1 LSWQAVRPFREPDS
15 ADGHD
20 RNPKKVRSMMQAA
33 SSPSRFL
40 WRWFAL
46 GLALCCSSCGVKYNP
61 VQGKV
66 TPYQGKIP
74 VGAVVTFNPQGE
86 KDPNAHN
93 PVGLVKQDGT
103 FTVTTGKKEGAPAGN
118 YVVTLTWP
126 QVKNPPKEGEITQN
140 RMEISDGFR
149 GAFASRE

>member
-1 LSWQAVRPFREPDS
+1 
-15 ADGHD
+15 
-20 RNPKKVRSMMQAA
+20 MMQAV
-33 SSPSRFL
+33 SVSPRSF

-86 KDPNAHN
+86 KDPNAHT
-93 PVGLVKQDGT
+93 PTGVVKEDGT
-103 FTVTTGKKEGAPAGN
+103 FTVTTGKKEGAPAGS

-126 QVKNPPKEGEITQN
+126 QFKNPGSDPHVAQRPVES
-140 RMEISDGFR
+140 SDGFR
-149 GAFASRE
+149 GAFASREKSKFKVEIKDGPNDLETLTLK